1 MEKWRKLVTGLDESN
16 LLKSD
21 LLPSL
26 PIVEICDKERVLI
39 ENHRGVIRYGCNN
52 ICVKVRYGLVC
63 INGSQLQIC
72 RMSKNKLV
80 VTGKI
85 HGVALQGRE
94 EKNVD

>member
-1 MEKWRKLVTGLDESN
+1 MEKRRKLVTGLNEGNILKSN
-16 LLKSD
+16 LLH
-21 LLPSL
+21 SL
-26 PIVEICDKERVLI
+26 SIVEICDKERVLI

-52 ICVKVRYGLVC
+52 VCVKVRYGLIC
-63 INGSQLQIC
+63 INGSQLQIS

-85 HGVALQGRE
+85 YGVALEGRE